1 MHKVKDNIFCKDVIG
16 PHFKEVCSFQ
26 THEQKDDFYLPEAS
40 TVMGV
45 SLSDPRMILFCG
57 RRTLCHQDFRFYLST
72 KLPKPSFSASIAA
85 TTTLVNFGVSTD
97 TLIEDLL
104 SRTFARIRP
113 ELHHERIT
121 ALRNLQLLKDTL
133 FHLSQVL
140 KSRVL
145 SSGHQVILNSPKS
158 LQFITNITQ
167 ARLQVCW
174 NVCLFI

>member
-1 MHKVKDNIFCKDVIG
+1 
-16 PHFKEVCSFQ
+16 
-26 THEQKDDFYLPEAS
+26 
-40 TVMGV
+40 MGV
-45 SLSDPRMILFCG
+45 YLSDPRMILFCG

-72 KLPKPSFSASIAA
+72 RLPKPRFSASIAA
-85 TTTLVNFGVSTD
+85 TTTLINFGVSTD

-113 ELHHERIT
+113 DLYRERIT

-133 FHLSQVL
+133 FQFSQVL

-145 SSGHQVILNSPKS
+145 ATGQQVILNSPKS

-167 ARLQVCW
+167 ARLQVSRVVSVLFCLSVSML
-174 NVCLFI
+174 VCHSADNLD